1 MEELEES
8 PEPDRFEAATCR
20 GGRSETE
27 TPETKTGCG
36 DILDLLEIGVVI
48 FVDRKVVFRNRRAED
63 ILVARD
69 GLSIDGMGTLR
80 AFRPTEDR
88 ALQSIIRT
96 SQEHSPNG
104 QTGPRST
111 ITISRPSERLPYPV
125 MVKRLP
131 ESPGHAQW
139 GATPVAAFIRDPDQI
154 GSIPWGAVAET
165 FGLTP
170 TEERLVRCL
179 VEGSTTEE
187 TAGRQGI
194 NVSTVR
200 WHMKQIFDKTGTSR
214 QGDLVRLI
222 MSMAMPLRW

>member
-1 MEELEES
+1 MEETGES
-8 PEPDRFEAATCR
+8 PEPDHFEAATCR
-20 GGRSETE
+20 GGRSDTE
-27 TPETKTGCG
+27 PPGRKTGCG

-48 FVDRKVVFRNRRAED
+48 FTDRKVVFRNRRAED

-69 GLSIDGMGTLR
+69 GLSIDGVGALR

-88 ALQSIIRT
+88 VLQSIIRI
-96 SQEHSPNG
+96 SHEHSPNG
-104 QTGPRST
+104 QAGPGST

-131 ESPGHAQW
+131 VSPGNAQW
-139 GATPVAAFIRDPDQI
+139 GSSPVAAFIRDPDQI
-154 GSIPWGAVAET
+154 GSIPWDAVAET

-179 VEGSTTEE
+179 VEGSTPEE

-200 WHMKQIFDKTGTSR
+200 WHMKQIFDKTGASR
-214 QGDLVRLI
+214 QGDLIRLI
-222 MSMAMPLRW
+222 LSMAMPLRW